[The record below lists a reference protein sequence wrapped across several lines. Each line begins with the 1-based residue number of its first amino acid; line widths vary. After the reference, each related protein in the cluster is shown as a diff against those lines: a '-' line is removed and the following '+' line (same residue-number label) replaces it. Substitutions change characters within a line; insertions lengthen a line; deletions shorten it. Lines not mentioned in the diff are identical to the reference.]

1 MGREPHSARP
11 CGGSPLAQHGGA
23 RSRPEDAAAREVS
36 SPQYWIVDP
45 AKNTLEIYVLRDH
58 DYVLFGSYDEAQD
71 VNSPSLPG
79 LAFAAAR
86 VFAE

>member
-1 MGREPHSARP
+1 MQLLARF
-11 CGGSPLAQHGGA
+11 QV
-23 RSRPEDAAAREVS
+23 PE
-36 SPQYWIVDP
+36 YWIVDP
-45 AKNTLEIYVLRDH
+45 ASNTLEIYVLRDRG
-58 DYVLFGSYDEAQD
+58 YVLFGSYDEAQD